1 MPPQGF
7 RSSFTIAIGSTPEG
21 EWRLHRICAR
31 IYRRRCKE
39 STSRVR
45 PVGSLQ
51 RSSSGCLSVKIDHDR
66 RPGLAAQSRGI
77 VALKARLSCSS
88 RPADGTSIVPWKILR
103 GAVPPFFWGG
113 RSASGGT
120 RGKGGLGRNPWDVVP
135 AGIPL
140 QTGARCSPFSSQ
152 ALGASVRPNEILSGF
167 PSCFVSLSRPHL
179 RPSGRRTRL
188 RHRTR
193 ARAFSRRRT
202 SRGEKRRRSRRLGGG
217 RRRGPLPRGIV
228 VVCR

>member
-1 MPPQGF
+1 VPPQGF

-21 EWRLHRICAR
+21 ERRLHRICAR
-31 IYRRRCKE
+31 ICRRRCKE
-39 STSRVR
+39 STSRIR

-77 VALKARLSCSS
+77 VALKAGLSCGL
-88 RPADGTSIVPWKILR
+88 RPADGTSIVRWYILL
-103 GAVPPFFWGG
+103 GAVPPFFRGG

-120 RGKGGLGRNPWDVVP
+120 RGKGGLGGNPWDVVP

-167 PSCFVSLSRPHL
+167 PCFVSLSPPHL

-193 ARAFSRRRT
+193 ARAFSRRPT
-202 SRGEKRRRSRRLGGG
+202 SRGEKRRRSRRLAGG

>member
-77 VALKARLSCSS
+77 VALKAGLSCGS
-88 RPADGTSIVPWKILR
+88 RPADGTSIVPWNILLGGSPTTLLGGTLSKRGHKGER
-103 GAVPPFFWGG
+103 GAWGG
-113 RSASGGT
+113 IPGTWFPQGSGCKLE
-120 RGKGGLGRNPWDVVP
+120 RD
-135 AGIPL
+135 
-140 QTGARCSPFSSQ
+140 
-152 ALGASVRPNEILSGF
+152 AL
-167 PSCFVSLSRPHL
+167 PSL
-179 RPSGRRTRL
+179 RKHSEHQSDRTR
-188 RHRTR
+188 
-193 ARAFSRRRT
+193 FS
-202 SRGEKRRRSRRLGGG
+202 
-217 RRRGPLPRGIV
+217 PDFLPV
-228 VVCR
+228 SYL